1 MTIGRGLISVR
12 SLPGVLSA
20 ARLRQ
25 SPRTA
30 QASGRHLVG
39 ASMLSTGL
47 RSLLNRTSDKTPDLE
62 VRLKLAN
69 IRGHFSQSGQGGKHD
84 SNATIGIRTMDRR
97 C

>member
-1 MTIGRGLISVR
+1 MTIDRALISVR
-12 SLPGVLSA
+12 SLLGVLSA

-30 QASGRHLVG
+30 QASGHHLVG
-39 ASMLSTGL
+39 ASMLSTGV
-47 RSLLNRTSDKTPDLE
+47 RSPLNRTSDTNPDLE
-62 VRLKLAN
+62 VRLKLTN

-84 SNATIGIRTMDRR
+84 SNATIGIRAMDCR